1 MIQTHPNT
9 YCHFGF
15 DFWQVRLQ
23 LEALLA
29 EKSRLANE
37 NANLTRE
44 NQCLHQLVE
53 YHQLTSQQDLS
64 ESYEHVI
71 KGLCLDFSSPPP
83 PIPEEQDRDGN
94 GHEDGNEAM
103 STPRIDHFG
112 LCTSLDESYDQ
123 EQQNEE
129 DC

>member
-1 MIQTHPNT
+1 M
-9 YCHFGF
+9 
-15 DFWQVRLQ
+15 RLQ

-44 NQCLHQLVE
+44 NQCLHQIVE
-53 YHQLTSQQDLS
+53 YHQLTSQDLS
-64 ESYEHVI
+64 ESYSEDVI
-71 KGLCLDFSSPPP
+71 RGLCLDFSSPPP
-83 PIPEEQDRDGN
+83 PIPEEEDRDGN
-94 GHEDGNEAM
+94 EHEDGNQVTK
-103 STPRIDHFG
+103 TPRTDRFG
-112 LCTSLDESYDQ
+112 WCTSLDESYDQ